1 MAVIPTKRL
10 LGERDAARPNLV
22 SQNLL
27 SGTVL
32 DEDCPWVEI
41 GNLYLS
47 VTIVGENSW
56 LPLISLLSRR
66 AESLRAH
73 SKNYVVF
80 TGRHGDIPN
89 VVDQAGKTQGVFDKN
104 HFTEDEKVKR
114 IAESQFGVNITL
126 VDAGQ
131 QQLLQTEWL
140 KKATRDAIFARK
152 RVIYAWCYGL
162 FTLCEAPSD
171 AKPMVLNSHAT
182 VLISKTVGELV
193 KDYWNWVPRPM

>member
-1 MAVIPTKRL
+1 
-10 LGERDAARPNLV
+10 
-22 SQNLL
+22 
-27 SGTVL
+27 
-32 DEDCPWVEI
+32 VEI

-66 AESLRAH
+66 RETLRVN
-73 SKNYVVF
+73 SKNHVVF

-89 VVDQAGKTQGVFDKN
+89 IVDSAGKTLGVFDKG

-114 IAESQFGVNITL
+114 SAESQFGVNITL

-131 QQLLQTEWL
+131 NERLQTEWL
-140 KKATRDAIFARK
+140 KKATRDAIFARN

-162 FTLCEAPSD
+162 FTLCEAPPGV
-171 AKPMVLNSHAT
+171 KTMVLSSHQN

-193 KDYWNWVPRPM
+193 KDYRDWVPRPIM